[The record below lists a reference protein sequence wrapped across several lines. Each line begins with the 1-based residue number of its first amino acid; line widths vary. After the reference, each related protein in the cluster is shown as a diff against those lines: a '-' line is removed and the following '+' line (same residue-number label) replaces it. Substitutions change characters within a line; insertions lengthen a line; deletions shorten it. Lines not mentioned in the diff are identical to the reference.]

1 MSKPAPKKRKASKV
15 TDGSSGITTLDLSK
29 SNAKKIS
36 ASLLTLLPD
45 GATRQHEQA
54 KKLTTAFTLV
64 MAGLDERAIS
74 LARASESDSGP
85 RLPITFKI
93 PAGGKGKG
101 KGKGKMTTI
110 HIPEDPFMNILR
122 FLNGREVV
130 NISLVNKAWLSA
142 SRLPNL
148 WERLDKS
155 SGLINK
161 KGKTVRDHFVC
172 SVS

>member
-64 MAGLDERAIS
+64 MAGLDEQAIA
-74 LARASESDSGP
+74 LARAGESEGP
-85 RLPITFKI
+85 RKPITFKL
-93 PAGGKGKG
+93 PAGGKG

-122 FLNGREVV
+122 FLNGQEFVKV
-130 NISLVNKAWLSA
+130 SLVNKAWLSA

-161 KGKTVRDHFVC
+161 KGKNVRLRQC
-172 SVS
+172 VS

>member
-36 ASLLTLLPD
+36 AALLTLLPD

-64 MAGLDERAIS
+64 MAGLEEQAIA
-74 LARASESDSGP
+74 LARANESDSGP
-85 RLPITFKI
+85 RLPITFKL

-101 KGKGKMTTI
+101 RGKMTTTI
-110 HIPEDPFMNILR
+110 HIPEDSFTNILR

-161 KGKTVRDHFVC
+161 KGKMVRL
-172 SVS
+172 STS